1 MNKLFNNKHLI
12 IYILLFGFILRI
24 VFILFGAEIY
34 FNRENIYVD
43 GDTGAWRAAFMNL
56 IEHGIYSVNLDHEYG
71 PFARLPGYS
80 FFIGIFYFL
89 SGQNWDLAYKLIA
102 WVQIFADIFSIF
114 LVYKISVKLFTN
126 IKIAN
131 IASLLY
137 AFYPFIIVW
146 NPVVYSES
154 TSIFF
159 MILCLYFFVYTE
171 KKFNYFL
178 SGFFLSLAILCRPQI
193 ILLAP
198 VFFIYLLIQNLH
210 SPKLFIKKSF
220 FLGIALLLIYGAWP
234 IRNYLIYNKIILTQ
248 EVKAFRNFDIDLI
261 SYRQYVYSVKTEME
275 PQFSQLLYNQ
285 KVIFPKQAYLNKE
298 DSIKLERAI
307 YLCKNCGSSF
317 SHWRNNYWRSYLFH
331 DNWKEPITGENCNEE
346 IAQLFNELRK
356 NQIKNNPL
364 NFYLIVPLK
373 NLKKAIFKSQLYDTS
388 TGARKMAS
396 LLFFYRTILIL
407 LGLLGII
414 LMLKH
419 KTKGWL
425 IFLLFFLSLYI
436 TLCFGTG
443 VNFRNIEIR
452 FFLPADILLIIPA
465 SFTIF
470 LCARKVQNLL
480 FK

>member
-12 IYILLFGFILRI
+12 IYILLFGFILRLA
-24 VFILFGAEIY
+24 FILFGAEIY
-34 FNRENIYVD
+34 FNRENIYID
-43 GDTGAWRAAFMNL
+43 GDTGAWRVAFMNL
-56 IEHGIYSVNLDHEYG
+56 IEHGIFSVNLQHEYG
-71 PFARLPGYS
+71 FFGRLPGYS

-89 SGQNWDLAYKLIA
+89 SGQNWDLAYRLIA
-102 WVQIFADIFSIF
+102 WVQILLDIFSIL
-114 LVYKISVKLFTN
+114 LVYKISLKIFTN

-146 NPVVYSES
+146 NPVVYSDFMGV
-154 TSIFF
+154 FF
-159 MILCLYFFVYTE
+159 MILCLYFFVYTDI
-171 KKFNYFL
+171 KFNYFL
-178 SGFFLSLAILCRPQI
+178 SGIFLSLAILNRPQI

-198 VFFIYLLIQNLH
+198 VFFIYLLIENVH
-210 SPKLFIKKSF
+210 SPKFFIKKSF
-220 FLGIALLLIYGAWP
+220 FLGLALLLIYGAWP
-234 IRNYLIYNKIILTQ
+234 IRNYVNYKKIILTQ
-248 EVKAFRNFDIDLI
+248 EVKAFRNYDIDLVA
-261 SYRQYVYSVKTEME
+261 YRQYVYSVKTEME
-275 PQFSQLLYNQ
+275 PQFSYLLNNQ
-285 KVIFPKQAYLNKE
+285 KVIFPKQAYINKE

-317 SHWRNNYWRSYLFH
+317 SYWHGHFH
-331 DNWKEPITGENCNEE
+331 DYWKEPITGENCNEE

-364 NFYLIVPLK
+364 NFYLILPLK

-388 TGARKMAS
+388 TRARKLAS

-407 LGLLGII
+407 LGLFGII
-414 LMLKH
+414 LMFKH
-419 KTKGWL
+419 KVKGGL

-436 TLCFGTG
+436 ALCFGTG
-443 VNFRNIEIR
+443 VNFRSIEIR
-452 FFLPADILLIIPA
+452 SFLPADILLLFPV

-480 FK
+480 FR